1 MQKYFPSANVLMRDF
16 QITFDQAILIR
27 NIMHGKV
34 CAFDPDLF
42 PDTHELLSHVET
54 YPPYQFIQMSAI
66 AETLKLPLT
75 QQGQL
80 LYIDRGCIGKLT
92 LIYDTRFR
100 IASVLEAAA

>member
-16 QITFDQAILIR
+16 QATFNQATIIR
-27 NIMHGKV
+27 KIMRGKV

-42 PDTHELLSHVET
+42 PETHTLLSHVEN
-54 YPPYQFIQMSAI
+54 YPPYPFIQMSAI
-66 AETLKLPLT
+66 AETLKLPLV
-75 QQGQL
+75 QQGQI
-80 LYIDRGCIGKLT
+80 LYINRGCIGKLT